1 MEQSSVGSLM
11 TGLTETATSAVAA
24 ISSTPALHH
33 NPVLQ
38 LDGAHQRSTL
48 AATGSFLYTVLSFI
62 PGLLLSLVSFTTITL
77 PTFLFSFASMSLTF
91 TMSATSLVL
100 LLLAVV
106 STFSWLVRYRFLN
119 MYARLP
125 QEPQRKEPQIDLYP
139 DTQEGDSKPGLANY
153 LDEFLE
159 AIKVRTRHLMAW
171 MQLLTVIRS
180 LVISNVLSSMSS
192 RGPCKPGS

>member
-1 MEQSSVGSLM
+1 MAQLSVGRST
-11 TGLTETATSAVAA
+11 TGLIEAASSAVAA
-24 ISSTPALHH
+24 TSSLPALQSITDL
-33 NPVLQ
+33 LQ
-38 LDGAHQRSTL
+38 NGEQQRSAV
-48 AATGSFLYTVLSFI
+48 AAVGSFLYTVLSFI

-106 STFSWLVRYRFLN
+106 STDSWLVRYRFLN

-125 QEPQRKEPQIDLYP
+125 QETQRKEPQIDLFP

-159 AIKVRTRHLMAW
+159 AIKVSLKEIWGIDR
-171 MQLLTVIRS
+171 LTYHS
-180 LVISNVLSSMSS
+180 
-192 RGPCKPGS
+192 

>member
-1 MEQSSVGSLM
+1 MEQLSVG
-11 TGLTETATSAVAA
+11 TAITEIA
-24 ISSTPALHH
+24 SSILSSSSSPALQSMTAL
-33 NPVLQ
+33 LQ
-38 LDGAHQRSTL
+38 DGEYQRSAL
-48 AATGSFLYTVLSFI
+48 AATASFVYTALSFL
-62 PGLLLSLVSFTTITL
+62 PGLLLSLVSFTTITI

-106 STFSWLVRYRFLN
+106 SSVSWLVRYRFLN

-125 QEPQRKEPQIDLYP
+125 QEPQRKEPQIDLFP

-159 AIKVRTRHLMAW
+159 AIKVGHPKRHLNF
-171 MQLLTVIRS
+171 LLTRARS
-180 LVISNVLSSMSS
+180 SATLNDPSFTNS
-192 RGPCKPGS
+192 RGLCRPGS

>member
-1 MEQSSVGSLM
+1 MAQPSVETSIARLI
-11 TGLTETATSAVAA
+11 ETATCAVTSA
-24 ISSTPALHH
+24 SSSPASQLTTAL
-33 NPVLQ
+33 LQ
-38 LDGAHQRSTL
+38 DGEHERSIL
-48 AATGSFLYTVLSFI
+48 ATFGSFIYTVLGFL
-62 PGLLLSLVSFTTITL
+62 PGLLLSLIGFTTITL

-106 STFSWLVRYRFLN
+106 STVSWLVRYRFLN

-125 QEPQRKEPQIDLYP
+125 QEPQRKEPQIDLFP

-159 AIKVRTRHLMAW
+159 AIKVHM
-171 MQLLTVIRS
+171 RS
-180 LVISNVLSSMSS
+180 LAT
-192 RGPCKPGS
+192 RDD

>member
-1 MEQSSVGSLM
+1 MAQPSVGSSM
-11 TGLTETATSAVAA
+11 TSLTEAATSAIASV
-24 ISSTPALHH
+24 SSLPALQHTAAS
-33 NPVLQ
+33 LQ
-38 LDGAHQRSTL
+38 DGEQQRSTL
-48 AATGSFLYTVLSFI
+48 AATGSIVYTVLSFL

-77 PTFLFSFASMSLTF
+77 PTFLFSLASMSLTF

-106 STFSWLVRYRFLN
+106 STISWLVRYRFLN

-125 QEPQRKEPQIDLYP
+125 QEPQRKEPQIDMFP

-159 AIKVRTRHLMAW
+159 AIKVPKNDSAW
-171 MQLLTVIRS
+171 CLH
-180 LVISNVLSSMSS
+180 N
-192 RGPCKPGS
+192 

>member
-1 MEQSSVGSLM
+1 MALSSAGRSM
-11 TGLTETATSAVAA
+11 TGLMETPIGAIAA
-24 ISSTPALHH
+24 ISSTPT
-33 NPVLQ
+33 LQ
-38 LDGAHQRSTL
+38 STSILLQDGVHQRSAL
-48 AATGSFLYTVLSFI
+48 VAIGNFLYTAIRFI

-106 STFSWLVRYRFLN
+106 STVSWLVRYRFLN
-119 MYARLP
+119 MYTRLP
-125 QEPQRKEPQIDLYP
+125 QEPQRKEPQIDLFP

-159 AIKVRTRHLMAW
+159 AIKVQWEPLLQWER
-171 MQLLTVIRS
+171 LLTGVRS
-180 LVISNVLSSMSS
+180 LATSNVLSSTS
-192 RGPCKPGS
+192 

>member
-1 MEQSSVGSLM
+1 MEQLSVGTSI
-11 TGLTETATSAVAA
+11 TETASRAIKSTS
-24 ISSTPALHH
+24 SSPALQ
-33 NPVLQ
+33 NMSALLQ
-38 LDGAHQRSTL
+38 DGEYQRSAL
-48 AATGSFLYTVLSFI
+48 AATGSFVYTVLSFL

-77 PTFLFSFASMSLTF
+77 PTFLFSLASMSLTF

-106 STFSWLVRYRFLN
+106 STVSWLVRYRFLN

-125 QEPQRKEPQIDLYP
+125 QEPQRKEPQIDLFP

-159 AIKVRTRHLMAW
+159 AIKVLWTTCVAGG
-171 MQLLTVIRS
+171 LL
-180 LVISNVLSSMSS
+180 
-192 RGPCKPGS
+192 G